1 MTAPY
6 QDILDFWFFPEDHE
20 NHGSKRPEWF
30 QKNDDFD
37 QEIRRRFLDN
47 FEQAEQG
54 HLLAWTDEAKGCMAL
69 LLLFDQFTRNMFR
82 NNPRS
87 FSADA
92 KARAI
97 ARHMLEKGFFERLPS
112 IMKKFAALPFEH
124 SENLDD
130 QKISMKLF
138 QEFGDEDDILYAQ
151 RHFDII
157 ERFGRF
163 PHRNEVLK
171 RPSTEEE
178 LAFLK
183 QPNSSF

>member
-1 MTAPY
+1 MTAPF
-6 QDILDFWFFPEDHE
+6 QNILDFWFLPEDHE
-20 NHGSKRPEWF
+20 NYGSKRPEWF
-30 QKNDDFD
+30 QKSDEFD
-37 QEIRRRFLDN
+37 QEIIQQFLGV

-54 HLLAWTDEAKGCMAL
+54 HLLTWTENAKGCMAL

-82 NNPRS
+82 NDPRS
-87 FSADA
+87 FSADG

-97 ARHMLEKGFFERLPS
+97 ARHMLEKGFFEELPP

-124 SENLDD
+124 SESLDD
-130 QKISMKLF
+130 QKLSMELF
-138 QEFGDEDDILYAQ
+138 QKFGDEDDILYAQ

-163 PHRNEVLK
+163 PHRNEVLN
-171 RPSTEEE
+171 RSSTDEE